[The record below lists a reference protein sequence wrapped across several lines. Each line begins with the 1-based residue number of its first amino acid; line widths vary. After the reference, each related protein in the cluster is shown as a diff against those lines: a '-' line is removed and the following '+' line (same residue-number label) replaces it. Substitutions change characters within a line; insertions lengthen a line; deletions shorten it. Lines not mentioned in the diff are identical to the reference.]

1 MLHLTLSE
9 VVANHKPSLSSACA
23 SLTAIRSGQLDE
35 AGFVIYL
42 IELYENMLGMPGLR
56 SVPAF
61 LLRTCNKTAQIL
73 RNNSRSCC
81 PCASPSGKLVAT
93 SPQGGDSLGLSQT
106 RDAIALRATI
116 SKEIQHE

>member
-23 SLTAIRSGQLDE
+23 SLTAIQSGQLNE
-35 AGFVIYL
+35 AGFIIYV
-42 IELYENMLGMPGLR
+42 IELYENISGMPALR
-56 SVPAF
+56 LAPAF

-106 RDAIALRATI
+106 RDAIAPRATN